1 MVTEIRTEATATAFL
16 ARADLGALIDALHA
30 AGRTV
35 IGPTVEDG
43 AIVYAEIESA
53 SDLPIGWRDEQAPG
67 RYRLAQHADQRAFGY
82 TVGPTSWKR
91 YTFPPRV
98 PIGRSRRDGDRTT
111 FEPIQPDPP
120 AVAFL
125 GVRGCELAALRVQ
138 DRVLAEGPVADP
150 DYAARR
156 RGALVVAVECTVAG
170 ATCFCTS
177 MGTGSGFTR
186 RIARVVYRAS

>member
-30 AGRTV
+30 AGRTL

-91 YTFPPRV
+91 YTFPSRPAYTSPLPVRMAAESAPGPRFVTAVPPPLPRV
-98 PIGRSRRDGDRTT
+98 TRVVSPVRLLVTRAVCAHWSPRTT
-111 FEPIQPDPP
+111 ALEPQLP
-120 AVAFL
+120 
-125 GVRGCELAALRVQ
+125 
-138 DRVLAEGPVADP
+138 
-150 DYAARR
+150 
-156 RGALVVAVECTVAG
+156 
-170 ATCFCTS
+170 
-177 MGTGSGFTR
+177 
-186 RIARVVYRAS
+186 